1 MGLFRKSNTEKPPKI
16 SAQDKENIGW
26 FWRTYLKENVL
37 KLLGVLLIVVSQG
50 VVYQQFLS
58 LTDQSLRIIFENGT
72 LTDLMWICAMVFGVF
87 FYRGITSFLV
97 PRFSALIASRAV
109 MKMRDDLIT
118 HLMTLD
124 LAFFERTSAGDL
136 ILRLVHQADA
146 MSNFIG
152 QTTIRAVR
160 DAATLIVVSV
170 YLCYKQPLL
179 FAVAATVIPLIVLA
193 MGRVTRRVK
202 TFQADAEQAMGQ
214 YMNSIDEVTSAM
226 RTVKM
231 SGQSDIETQ
240 RLQSDTR
247 AMRTVSVRLQ
257 TAQATAQPFVDFA
270 AAFVFMLV
278 IGGGGYVVLS
288 PAYDVDGASI
298 ITFLLGLI
306 LVFDPGR
313 RLAQFWTQV
322 QSMLVVLNDMRRI
335 HHERPSIV
343 DAPDATSDFDVKG
356 DFEIQNL
363 AFGYHEDRLL
373 FEDLNLTF
381 AGGKTTAIVG
391 TTGSGKTTILSLLAR
406 LYDPKAGQ
414 ISLGGVPIKDIHQAD
429 LRAAFSVVAQ
439 DIVIFNASVRDNIR
453 YIRPDAT
460 DDEVDAAARAAEV
473 YDLMIDRGDTPVG
486 PKGAQLSGGQ
496 KQRIGIARAFLR
508 AAPIVLLD
516 EATSALDQ
524 KTEDKVQRALARLSQ
539 NRTTIMVAHRLSSVI
554 AADCIYVMEDGKLIE
569 HGSHSD
575 LMAAKGFYHTLFE
588 AQQKNYRA

>member
-1 MGLFRKSNTEKPPKI
+1 MGLFRTSNTEKHPTV
-16 SAQDKENIGW
+16 SAQDKDNIKW
-26 FWRTYLKENVL
+26 FWQRYLKENVL

-58 LTDQSLRIIFENGT
+58 LTDRSLRIIFENGT
-72 LTDLMWICAMVFGVF
+72 LTDLMWICVMVFGVF

-97 PRFSALIASRAV
+97 PRFSALIATRAV

-136 ILRLVHQADA
+136 ILRLVHQADTL
-146 MSNFIG
+146 SSFIG

-160 DAATLIVVSV
+160 DGATLIVVSV

-179 FAVAATVIPLIVLA
+179 FAVAALVIPLIVLA

-202 TFQADAEQAMGQ
+202 TIQASAERAMGQ

-231 SGQSDIETQ
+231 SGQTDIETQ

-247 AMRTVSVRLQ
+247 TMRTISVRLQ

-322 QSMLVVLNDMRRI
+322 QSMLVVLNDMRRV
-335 HHERPSIV
+335 HHERPSIL
-343 DAPDATSDFDVKG
+343 DAPDAVGAFDVKG

-363 AFGYHEDRLL
+363 SFGYDDDRLL

-381 AGGKTTAIVG
+381 KGGQTTAIVG
-391 TTGSGKTTILSLLAR
+391 TTGSGKTTLLSLLAR

-414 ISLGGVPIKDIHQAD
+414 ITLGGVPITQLRQAD

-460 DDEVDAAARAAEV
+460 DADVDAAAQAAEI
-473 YDLMIDRGDTPVG
+473 YDLMVERGDALVG

-524 KTEDKVQRALARLSQ
+524 KTEDKVKVALERLSKD
-539 NRTTIMVAHRLSSVI
+539 RTTIMIAHRLASVMR
-554 AADCIYVMEDGKLIE
+554 ADCIHVLEAGKLVE
-569 HGSHSD
+569 SGSHSD
-575 LMAAKGFYHTLFE
+575 LMGSKGFYHTLFE
-588 AQQKNYRA
+588 AQQKNYNT